1 MAAKVTDIP
10 ATDPTERSMPP
21 TTIVKVTPRPKIAT
35 TEANFNIEKNVVDV
49 RNVGS
54 ENAKYMNRITVTAM
68 KPYFTT
74 PSRTVAKVLR
84 SLAWAC
90 IRPPPT
96 CTGRFDLWTTQ
107 RCKNPPEFQSEEHTS
122 ELQSRGHLVCRLL
135 LE

>member
-21 TTIVKVTPRPKIAT
+21 TTIVKVTPRPKMAT

-96 CTGRFDLWTTQ
+96 CTGRFDL
-107 RCKNPPEFQSEEHTS
+107 RSEEYTS
-122 ELQSRGHLVCRLL
+122 ELQSRGHLVCCLL
-135 LE
+135 LETKKKIIQIVREQ